1 MVQILFASLA
11 MAGRFVLRE
20 LPAGGLVLM
29 RVVGASL
36 VLVAINWL
44 RGGPWVRRRPD
55 LAWLTLLGLLGIAA
69 NQSLFLFGLRYSTAI
84 NATILVATTPVFTV
98 LGSVLLG
105 REPASPMKFAGI
117 ALAAAGTVYL
127 IGPDRISLAPEV
139 ALGNALI
146 VLGMI
151 CYAAYFLLSKR
162 LVGRYDS
169 LTMTTYV
176 MLGAIVGVLPVGMG
190 GLLDL
195 HPAQVRPITWMW
207 AGYIVVFPTICTY
220 LLNLWALRR
229 VSSNVVA
236 SFIYLQPI
244 LTAAIAP
251 LVLTGEHLT
260 VRVVAAGLT
269 IFAGLG
275 FVLWAEWRQHWE
287 VPLPE

>member
-1 MVQILFASLA
+1 
-11 MAGRFVLRE
+11 VLRE
-20 LPAGGLVLM
+20 VPAGGLVLM
-29 RVVGASL
+29 RVLGAAG
-36 VLVAINWL
+36 VLVGINWL
-44 RGGPWVRRRPD
+44 RGGPWVRRRGD
-55 LAWLTLLGLLGIAA
+55 LAWLTVLGLLGIAA
-69 NQSLFLFGLRYSTAI
+69 NQSLFLFGLRYTTAI

-105 REPASPMKFAGI
+105 REPASAAKFVGI

-127 IGPDRISLAPEV
+127 IGPDRISLAPDV

-169 LTMTTYV
+169 LTLSTYV
-176 MLGAIVGVLPVGMG
+176 MLGAIMGVLPVGLA
-190 GLLDL
+190 GLVDF
-195 HPAQVRPITWMW
+195 HAAQVRPITWAW
-207 AGYIVVFPTICTY
+207 TAYIVIFPTICSY

-244 LTAAIAP
+244 LTAAVAP
-251 LVLTGEHLT
+251 LVLSGEHLT
-260 VRVVAAGLT
+260 VRAVAAGLT

-275 FVLWAEWRQHWE
+275 LVLWVEWRQHRE
-287 VPLPE
+287 VPIRV

>member
-1 MVQILFASLA
+1 
-11 MAGRFVLRE
+11 MAGRFVLHE

-29 RVVGASL
+29 RVLGASL

-44 RGGPWVRRRPD
+44 RGGPWVRGRRD
-55 LAWLTLLGLLGIAA
+55 LAWLALLGLLGIAA

-162 LVGRYDS
+162 LVDRYDS

-176 MLGAIVGVLPVGMG
+176 MLAAIVGVLPMG
-190 GLLDL
+190 VVGLLDF
-195 HPAQVRPITWMW
+195 HPTQVRPITWMW

-244 LTAAIAP
+244 LTAAVAP
-251 LVLTGEHLT
+251 LVLTGEQLT
-260 VRVVAAGLT
+260 VRVAAAGLT

-275 FVLWAEWRQHWE
+275 LVLWAEWQQHRE
-287 VPLPE
+287 VPIRE

>member
-1 MVQILFASLA
+1 
-11 MAGRFVLRE
+11 VLRE
-20 LPAGGLVLM
+20 VPAGGLVLM
-29 RVVGASL
+29 RVLGAAG
-36 VLVAINWL
+36 VLVGINWL
-44 RGGPWVRRRPD
+44 RGGPWVHRRGD
-55 LAWLTLLGLLGIAA
+55 LAWLTVLGLLGIAA
-69 NQSLFLFGLRYSTAI
+69 NQSLFLFGLRYTTAI

-105 REPASPMKFAGI
+105 REPASAAKFIGI

-146 VLGMI
+146 VLGMV

-162 LVGRYDS
+162 LVGHYDS
-169 LTMTTYV
+169 LTMSTYV
-176 MLGAIVGVLPVGMG
+176 MLGAIAGVLPVGLASLAG
-190 GLLDL
+190 F
-195 HPAQVRPITWMW
+195 HPAQVRPITWAW
-207 AGYIVVFPTICTY
+207 TAYIVIFPTICSY

-244 LTAAIAP
+244 LTAAVAP
-251 LVLTGEHLT
+251 LVLSGEHLT
-260 VRVVAAGLT
+260 VRAVAAGLT

-275 FVLWAEWRQHWE
+275 LVLWAEWRQHRE
-287 VPLPE
+287 VPIRA

>member
-1 MVQILFASLA
+1 
-11 MAGRFVLRE
+11 VLRE
-20 LPAGGLVLM
+20 VPAGGLVLM
-29 RVVGASL
+29 RVLGAAG
-36 VLVAINWL
+36 VLVGINWL
-44 RGGPWVRRRPD
+44 RGGPWVRRRRD

-105 REPASPMKFAGI
+105 REPASAAKFAGI
-117 ALAAAGTVYL
+117 GLAAAGTVYL

-151 CYAAYFLLSKR
+151 CYAAYFLLSKQ
-162 LVGRYDS
+162 LVSRYDS
-169 LTMTTYV
+169 LTMSTYV
-176 MLGAIVGVLPVGMG
+176 MLGAIVGVLPVGLV
-190 GLLDL
+190 GLVDF
-195 HPAQVRPITWMW
+195 HPAEVRPITWVW
-207 AGYIVVFPTICTY
+207 AAYIVVFPTICSY

-244 LTAAIAP
+244 LTAAVAP
-251 LVLTGEHLT
+251 LVLAGEHLT
-260 VRVVAAGLT
+260 VRAVAAGLT

-275 FVLWAEWRQHWE
+275 LVLWVEWRQHRE
-287 VPLPE
+287 VPIRA